1 MFTFIITAITLWVSV
16 LILGLAAD
24 WSEEMLFGG
33 TASFLVGL
41 FLLVWIFSGL
51 GFFGSLFVVAGI
63 PILLGFFLSRA

>member
-1 MFTFIITAITLWVSV
+1 LFTFIITAITLWFTV

-24 WSEEMLFGG
+24 FSAEMLFGG

-51 GFFGSLFVVAGI
+51 GFFGSLLVVAGI
-63 PILLGFFLSRA
+63 PMLLGLFLSRA

>member
-1 MFTFIITAITLWVSV
+1 MFTFIITAITLWFTV

-24 WSEEMLFGG
+24 FSAEMLFGG

-51 GFFGSLFVVAGI
+51 GFFGSLLVVAGI
-63 PILLGFFLSRA
+63 PMLLGLFLSRA